1 MLRAS
6 RQSPTGIQLAGCSG
20 ADGGPTLCA
29 VDLVRDLKG
38 SGRTRS
44 CLFLKALFQFL
55 REMLKRTN
63 KIIMI
68 ISQTKATL
76 ITEINTMI
84 FNLIRT

>member
-20 ADGGPTLCA
+20 ADGGPALWA
-29 VDLVRDLKG
+29 VDLFRDFKG

-44 CLFLKALFQFL
+44 CLFLKAFFQFS
-55 REMLKRTN
+55 REMLKRTK
-63 KIIMI
+63 KILMI
-68 ISQTKATL
+68 ISQTKTNL